1 MCRLRQSDVAK
12 QRISAHFSKIEMKHG
27 ILLHLLFSWP
37 SLFCEGG
44 LKGEYPPETIT
55 EGVRDEFTTR

>member
-12 QRISAHFSKIEMKHG
+12 QRISAHFSEIEMKHG
-27 ILLHLLFSWP
+27 ILLHLFGWP

-44 LKGEYPPETIT
+44 LKGENPPGEIT
-55 EGVRDEFTTR
+55 KGDG